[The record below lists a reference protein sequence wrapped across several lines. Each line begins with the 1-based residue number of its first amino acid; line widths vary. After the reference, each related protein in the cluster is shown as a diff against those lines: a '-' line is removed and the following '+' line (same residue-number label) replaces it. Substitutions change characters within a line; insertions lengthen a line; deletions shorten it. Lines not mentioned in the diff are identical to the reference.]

1 MVSLQFLVNTG
12 VLIVP
17 EITNPKF
24 EKKGVGAY
32 ALFLS
37 LLTTCIS
44 ICTTLF
50 SIWTESKGLKESSM
64 EYVMLSMKAKLDWV
78 PYGNKLMHRQIGQ
91 DIDYSLIEFKTPL
104 ITDLVGAY
112 SGFIY
117 QFSEESLK
125 KLLS

>member
-1 MVSLQFLVNTG
+1 MVNTG

-44 ICTTLF
+44 ICTTMF

-78 PYGNKLMHRQIGQ
+78 PYGNKLMHR
-91 DIDYSLIEFKTPL
+91 
-104 ITDLVGAY
+104 
-112 SGFIY
+112 
-117 QFSEESLK
+117 
-125 KLLS
+125 